1 MVNSRAYLLAGEM
14 KVSIGRSKKVLTCAH
29 VIITNWDDGIDVELF
44 EVGGV
49 EGKNKLLEMP
59 QDGKLVKV
67 MNDRGEEVNRLEW
80 KDQ

>member
-1 MVNSRAYLLAGEM
+1 M

-49 EGKNKLLEMP
+49 DGKNKLIEMS

-67 MNDRGEEVNRLEW
+67 MNDRGEEINRLEW
-80 KDQ
+80 RDKDA